1 MIFTE
6 AFNAMINPHSMDISF
21 NFITYKEKRMNHLV
35 FSGKDLYPLLQ
46 LVRENQA
53 NGMNAGGNV
62 AMNRQAN
69 AMWED
74 GE

>member
-1 MIFTE
+1 
-6 AFNAMINPHSMDISF
+6 
-21 NFITYKEKRMNHLV
+21 V

-62 AMNRQAN
+62 AMNRQTK